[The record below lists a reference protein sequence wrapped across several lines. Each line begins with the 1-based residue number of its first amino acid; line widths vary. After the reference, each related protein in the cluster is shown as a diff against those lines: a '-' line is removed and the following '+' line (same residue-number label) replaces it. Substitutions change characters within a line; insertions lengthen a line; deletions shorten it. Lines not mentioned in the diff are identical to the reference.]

1 VCDERGEM
9 RLLLRLGSFGVALA
23 MAVGPVR
30 AADVPATITRFAP
43 AVRPFVAFDMPVVAI
58 TDVEVIDGTGAAPR
72 LHRTVVFRDGTIA
85 AIGDARTAIPDGAQ
99 RVDGR
104 GMTLLPGFVGTHN
117 HLYYVSGAMPDG
129 FFIAREMP
137 TSFPRLYLAAGVT
150 TMRTTGSNEPY
161 TDLNLKH
168 EITSLKAVG
177 PDIDVTAPY
186 ITGPGD
192 TFLQMDVLRDAE
204 DARKTVDFWA
214 DHGATSI
221 KAYTDITHDE
231 LAAAIDEAHK
241 RGIKITGHLCS
252 VGFQEA
258 AELGIDSLEHGLFV
272 DTEFAPGK
280 IADTCPA
287 PEPGRIALQN
297 HDVNDAE
304 IRATIAALV
313 AHHVGVSS
321 TLAIFESFTHRPLI
335 ARNLAM
341 MDPETRAEV
350 QASHDASLTR
360 PDANE
365 GLLKKEMAFEM
376 AFVRAGGLLTTGPD
390 PTGYGG
396 VIAGFGDQRGIELL
410 VEAGFTPIEAIR
422 IATRNGAELLGRSA
436 TVGTLAVGKHAD
448 AVLVAGDPAH
458 DITAVEHV
466 RYVFKGGVAF
476 DSAKLIESVRG
487 MVGRR

>member
-1 VCDERGEM
+1 MSVT
-9 RLLLRLGSFGVALA
+9 
-23 MAVGPVR
+23 PVS
-30 AADVPATITRFAP
+30 AADAPSRFAP
-43 AVRPFVAFDMPVVAI
+43 LVRPFVAIETPVTAI
-58 TDVEVIDGTGAAPR
+58 TNVSVIDGTGKPALAR
-72 LHRTVVFRDGTIA
+72 RTVIFRDGLIA
-85 AIGDARTAIPDGAQ
+85 AIGDERTPIPADAK
-99 RVDGR
+99 RVDGS
-104 GMTLLPGFVGTHN
+104 GATLLPGYVGTHN

-150 TMRTTGSNEPY
+150 TMRTTGSNEPF
-161 TDLNLKH
+161 TDLNLKR
-168 EITSLKAVG
+168 EIAAGKAIG

-186 ITGPGD
+186 LTGPGD
-192 TFLQMDVLRDAE
+192 TFLQMDVLRDAD

-214 DHGATSI
+214 DRGMTSI

-252 VGFQEA
+252 VGFKEA

-272 DTEFAPGK
+272 DTELSPDK
-280 IADTCPA
+280 MPDTCPPA
-287 PEPGRIALQN
+287 KTARATLSE
-297 HDVNDAE
+297 HDVNDPE

-313 AHHVGVSS
+313 AHHVGISS

-335 ARNLAM
+335 ARNIAM
-341 MDPETRAEV
+341 MDAQTRAEV
-350 QASHDASLTR
+350 QASHEASMAR
-360 PDANE
+360 PDTNE
-365 GLLKKEMAFEM
+365 GLLKKEMAFER
-376 AFVRAGGLLTTGPD
+376 AFVKAGGLLTTGPD

-410 VEAGFTPIEAIR
+410 VEAGFTPVEAIR
-422 IATRNGAELLGRSA
+422 IATRNGAELLGRTA
-436 TVGTLAVGKHAD
+436 TVGTLEIGKHAD
-448 AVLVAGDPAH
+448 AVLVEGDVAR
-458 DITAVEHV
+458 DITATEHP
-466 RYVFKGGVAF
+466 RYTFKNGVAF

>member
-1 VCDERGEM
+1 M
-9 RLLLRLGSFGVALA
+9 RLLRLALLAVALTTA
-23 MAVGPVR
+23 TTPVR
-30 AADVPATITRFAP
+30 AADAPAAVSRFAP
-43 AVRPFVAFDMPVVAI
+43 AVRPFVAIDAPVVAI
-58 TDVEVIDGTGAAPR
+58 TNVEVVDGTGAPAR
-72 LHRTVVFRDGTIA
+72 AKQTVVFRDGLIA
-85 AIGDARTAIPDGAQ
+85 AIGDARTAVPAGAQ
-99 RVDGR
+99 RVDGS
-104 GMTLLPGFVGTHN
+104 GMTLLPGYVGTHN

-161 TDLNLKH
+161 TDLNLAH
-168 EITSLKAVG
+168 EIASLKAIG

-192 TFLQMDVLRDAE
+192 TFLQMDVLRDAD

-258 AELGIDSLEHGLFV
+258 AALGIDSLEHGLFV

-280 IADTCPA
+280 IPDTCPP
-287 PEPGRIALQN
+287 PEPGRVALQN
-297 HDVNDAE
+297 HEVNDAE

-321 TLAIFESFTHRPLI
+321 TLAIFESFTHRDLI
-335 ARNLAM
+335 ARNIAM
-341 MDPETRAEV
+341 MDAQTRSEV
-350 QASHDASLTR
+350 QASHDASLKR
-360 PDANE
+360 PDTNE
-365 GLLKKEMAFEM
+365 ALLKKEMAFER
-376 AFVRAGGLLTTGPD
+376 AFVKAGGLLTTGPD

-410 VEAGFTPIEAIR
+410 VEAGFTPVEAIR
-422 IATRNGAELLGRSA
+422 IATRNGAELLGRTA

-448 AVLVAGDPAH
+448 AVLVDGDPAH
-458 DITAVEHV
+458 DITAIEHV

-476 DSAKLIESVRG
+476 DSAKLVESVRG